1 MKFSLDEIRYQT
13 RFVLQL
19 ESRDTP
25 KRLASAVMMLGVCA
39 YAGLQQPALWV
50 GAVIALIELLAYH
63 ARRYLPVL
71 DRDMSARYIAWIWV
85 QNSISVMAYLSPSYF
100 LAQHPS
106 TAMLLAAMMWTFGVI
121 VHISNSFAALPLY
134 NWTLMVPS
142 LGMTVAL
149 IVKAGQSTYAPSTPG
164 EWIVTVALLGVYG
177 ANTYETLTKQKD
189 TQAAL
194 DLARQEATVRLKA
207 LEYVSR
213 HDNLTGLLNRAA
225 FDEELGRML
234 SDKPLAQ
241 PVAVYIIDLDGFKP
255 INDSYGHSAGD
266 AVLRTVAD
274 RLRVLMQ
281 GQGLLARLG
290 GDEFAI
296 AIPGREAE
304 GVVMRMAGLLTQEI
318 ELPIDWQNKSLR
330 IAASIGVAVTRLA
343 GRSVEALCG
352 GADRAMYRAKA
363 ESDVKALLFD
373 PAQYDRTPSLEDRQ
387 RIIDAFRNGDIRPH
401 YQPKVVLGT
410 LQTCGFEALAR
421 WVNPDGTILPPAQF
435 IPRINELGLQGEF
448 LAHMTQQVLRDVQDM
463 VDQGLDPGEVSVNLP
478 EIALATHTGREE
490 LDQLLARYPRARPHI
505 TLEITEDVFIARA
518 ADMIQNSIAHFRRAG
533 QRISLDDFGTGFA
546 SFQHLRQLD
555 FDELKID
562 ASFVADLAHDRSAR
576 ILVAGFLSMA
586 AGLGVAVIA
595 EGIETTQQLAFLR
608 RTGCLVGQGFL
619 FGHALPLE
627 ETKVRLMTEQSGGAL
642 GSGAA

>member
-1 MKFSLDEIRYQT
+1 M
-13 RFVLQL
+13 
-19 ESRDTP
+19 P

-39 YAGLQQPALWV
+39 FAGFGQAALWV
-50 GAVIALIELLAYH
+50 GVVIGAIELLAYH
-63 ARRYLPVL
+63 ARRHLPVL
-71 DRDMSARYIAWIWV
+71 DRDMTAGYIAWIWV

-100 LAQHPS
+100 LAQHSS
-106 TAMLLAAMMWTFGVI
+106 TAMLLAAMLWTFGVI
-121 VHISNSFAALPLY
+121 VHISNSFASLPLY

-149 IVKAGQSTYAPSTPG
+149 IVEAGQSSYAPSTSG

-177 ANTYETLTKQKD
+177 ANTFETLTKQKD

-194 DLARQEATVRLKA
+194 DLARQEATVRLRA

-225 FDEELGRML
+225 FDDELGRML
-234 SDKPLAQ
+234 SDKPLPQ

-281 GQGLLARLG
+281 GQGLVARLG

-304 GVVMRMAGLLTQEI
+304 GVVLRMAGLFTQEI

-343 GRSVEALCG
+343 GRSVEAMCS

-363 ESDVKALLFD
+363 DSEVKALLFD
-373 PAQYDRTPSLEDRQ
+373 PAHYDRTPSLEDRQ
-387 RIIDAFRNGDIRPH
+387 RIIDAFRNGDIRPY

-627 ETKVRLMTEQSGGAL
+627 ETKVRLMTEQSGGAM